1 MADIKL
7 KDLLLT
13 PEEHYETPA
22 SVSSDARWSKDQ
34 KIKILR
40 AWKANE
46 EALLRAADE
55 GMDGGERP
63 HLKQVAEELKKM
75 EDI

>member
-1 MADIKL
+1 MADINL
-7 KDLLLT
+7 KDVLLT

-22 SVSSDARWSKDQ
+22 SVSADARWTKDQ

-40 AWKANE
+40 AWKTNE
-46 EALLRAADE
+46 EALLRAADA

-63 HLKQVAEELKKM
+63 HLKLVAEELKKM